1 MKNNI
6 KSYKKSIQHEYNIT
20 IVKIVNFFVKKYI
33 KKMYENIF
41 FIQKD
46 IDFNDNPVV
55 FVLNHQSHL
64 DYLLS
69 NHLFFEKFLNKK
81 VLIAA
86 GENLNFFPIGDVLR
100 SSGAFYIKRTFN
112 EKQYKKEFHA
122 YLLEIMHSENIIEFF
137 IEGSRS
143 RYGQVTKPKLGF
155 LKMLKE
161 SNKKINIIPFSLHHS
176 FIFEQK
182 SFVRENNNKNK
193 NKENFLNLIKNIFSR
208 KKLGNFSL
216 TQGKTIYLTPES
228 NLEEKSLEIY
238 TELNMNKS
246 ITTIDLVC
254 SLLAFQEQV
263 SLDVLE
269 KKFHT
274 FLFIFKIM
282 KYNVLGDLSLHLA
295 LEFLIKSKK
304 ITIKENHIKVQDQHS
319 MQYNYNSFFH
329 YFLGPSLLGHI
340 IVLWEKKLIT
350 SFYEIKKYVF
360 FKRKE
365 VEHLF
370 YVPSFKELLSQGFF
384 LFELL
389 KGRKDLHMISD
400 HLKQFFSYFYQS
412 FDKSQDEMLLD
423 QKNYKMHWNNLTNKN
438 KKYYSELSLK

>member
-1 MKNNI
+1 MRKINF
-6 KSYKKSIQHEYNIT
+6 YQESIQHQYNVY
-20 IVKIVNFFVKKYI
+20 IVKILNFFVKKYF

-41 FIQKD
+41 FIPKD
-46 IDFNDNPVV
+46 IPFDEKCQTV

-69 NHLFFEKFLNKK
+69 NHLFFEKFPSKK

-86 GENLNFFPIGDVLR
+86 GENLNFFPIGDLLR
-100 SSGAFYIKRTFN
+100 SSGAFYMRRTFN
-112 EKQYKKEFHA
+112 EKQYKKEFQS
-122 YLLEIMHSENIIEFF
+122 YLLSIMHLDNIIEFF

-143 RYGQVTKPKLGF
+143 RYGQITKPKLGF

-161 SNKKINIIPFSLHHS
+161 SNKTINIVPFSLHHS

-216 TQGKTIYLTPES
+216 VQGKTIQIQSES

-238 TELNMNKS
+238 RELNNNKG
-246 ITTIDLVC
+246 ITPIDIVC
-254 SLLAFQEQV
+254 CLLGFQDQV

-269 KKFHT
+269 KKFHI

-282 KYNVLGDLSLHLA
+282 KKNVLGDMPLHLV
-295 LEFLIKSKK
+295 LEFLVKSKK
-304 ITIKENHIKVQDQHS
+304 IIIQENVITVQDQHA
-319 MQYNYNSFFH
+319 MNYNYNSFLH
-329 YFLGPSLLGHI
+329 YFLVPSLLGQI
-340 IVLWEKKLIT
+340 MILWEKKIIT
-350 SFYEIKKYVF
+350 NFYEIKKYVF

-365 VEHLF
+365 VEHLY
-370 YVPSFKELLSQGFF
+370 YVPSLKELILQGFF
-384 LFELL
+384 LFDLL
-389 KGRKDLHMISD
+389 KGRKELYAISD
-400 HLKQFFSYFYQS
+400 YLKPFFFYFYQS
-412 FDKSQDEMLLD
+412 FNKTQDELFLD
-423 QKNYKMHWNNLTNKN
+423 QKNYKMHWDNLKSKN
-438 KKYYSELSLK
+438 KEYYAELSLK